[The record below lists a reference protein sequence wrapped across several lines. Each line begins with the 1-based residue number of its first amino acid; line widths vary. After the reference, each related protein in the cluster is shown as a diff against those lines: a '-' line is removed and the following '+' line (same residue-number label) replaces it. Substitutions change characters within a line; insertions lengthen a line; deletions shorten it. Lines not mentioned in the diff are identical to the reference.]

1 MKKLFLLL
9 TFLTVALTSYASL
22 DVKTVSTSTEYRLT
36 NRDSGYLIAMQ
47 TPKNSLVR
55 FVVPFERTTSTS
67 FGTGTEIYGTALSD
81 GKINIVGDDGV
92 TILQSDDAFRTRKM
106 GSQWKLTRI
115 SRNFWLL
122 EGDLYSLQVD
132 AYVGE
137 DITIRANV
145 DAAATGPLR
154 FTWCKNNV
162 LLTGKTTASLKL
174 TNITTA
180 DAGNYKVEARN
191 TAGLVKSET
200 TSLVVR

>member
-1 MKKLFLLL
+1 MKKIFLLL
-9 TFLTVALTSYASL
+9 TFLTVALTSYAL
-22 DVKTVSTSTEYRLT
+22 DVKTISTSTEYKIT

-47 TPKNSLVR
+47 TPNKSTVK
-55 FVVPFERTTSTS
+55 FVVPFERTNV

-81 GKINIVGDDGV
+81 GTINIVGENGV
-92 TILQSDDAFRTRKM
+92 VILQSDDAFRTRKM

-122 EGDLYSLQVD
+122 EGDLYSLQAD
-132 AYVGE
+132 AYVGD
-137 DITIRANV
+137 DITIKANV

-154 FTWCKNNV
+154 FVWYKNNV
-162 LLTGKTTASLKL
+162 VLAGKTNASLKL
-174 TNITTA
+174 ANITTA
-180 DAGNYKVEARN
+180 DSGNYKVEARN

>member
-1 MKKLFLLL
+1 MKKIFLLL
-9 TFLTVALTSYASL
+9 TFLTVALTSYAL
-22 DVKTVSTSTEYRLT
+22 DVKTVSTNTEYKIV
-36 NRDSGYLIAMQ
+36 NRDAGYLIAMQ
-47 TPKNSLVR
+47 TPNNSTVR
-55 FVVPFERTTSTS
+55 FVVPFERTNV

-81 GKINIVGDDGV
+81 GTINIVGENGV

-122 EGDLYSLQVD
+122 EGDLYSLQAD
-132 AYVGE
+132 AYVGD

-154 FTWCKNNV
+154 FTWYKNNV
-162 LLTGKTTASLKL
+162 LLTGRTTASLKL
-174 TNITTA
+174 TGITTA
-180 DAGNYKVEARN
+180 DAGNYRVEARN

-200 TSLVVR
+200 TSLIVR

>member
-1 MKKLFLLL
+1 MKKIFLLL
-9 TFLTVALTSYASL
+9 TFLTVALTSYAL
-22 DVKTVSTSTEYRLT
+22 GVKTVSTSTEYKIT
-36 NRDSGYLIAMQ
+36 SRDSSYLIAMQ
-47 TPKNSLVR
+47 TPNNSTVR
-55 FVVPFERTTSTS
+55 FVVPFERTNVFS
-67 FGTGTEIYGTALSD
+67 TGTEIYGTALSD
-81 GKINIVGDDGV
+81 GTINIIGENGV
-92 TILQSDDAFRTRKM
+92 VILQSDDAFRTRKM

-137 DITIRANV
+137 DITIKANV

-154 FTWCKNNV
+154 FTWYKNNV
-162 LLTGKTTASLKL
+162 VLAGKTTASLKL

-180 DAGNYKVEARN
+180 DAGNYKVEAHN

-200 TSLVVR
+200 TSLAVR

>member
-9 TFLTVALTSYASL
+9 TFLTVVLTSYASW
-22 DVKTVSTSTEYRLT
+22 DVKTVNTSTEYRLT
-36 NRDSGYLIAMQ
+36 PRDAGYLIAMQ

-55 FVVPFERTTSTS
+55 FVVPFERNTSTT
-67 FGTGTEIYGTALSD
+67 FGTGVEIFGTALSD
-81 GKINIVGDDGV
+81 GTINIVGDDGV

-154 FTWCKNNV
+154 FTWYKNNV
-162 LLTGKTTASLKL
+162 VLAGKTTASLKL
-174 TNITTA
+174 AGITTA
-180 DAGNYKVEARN
+180 DSGNYRVEARN

-200 TSLVVR
+200 TSLIVR

>member
-1 MKKLFLLL
+1 MKKIFLLL
-9 TFLTVALTSYASL
+9 TFLAVALTSYAL
-22 DVKTVSTSTEYRLT
+22 DVKTVSTNTEYKIV
-36 NRDSGYLIAMQ
+36 NRDAGYLIAMQ
-47 TPKNSLVR
+47 TPNNSTVR
-55 FVVPFERTTSTS
+55 FVVPFERTNV

-81 GKINIVGDDGV
+81 GTINIVGENGV

-122 EGDLYSLQVD
+122 EGDLYSLQAD
-132 AYVGE
+132 AYVGD

-154 FTWCKNNV
+154 FTWYKNNV
-162 LLTGKTTASLKL
+162 LLTGRTTASLKL
-174 TNITTA
+174 TGITTA
-180 DAGNYKVEARN
+180 DAGNYRVEARN

-200 TSLVVR
+200 TSLIVR

>member
-1 MKKLFLLL
+1 MKKIFLLL
-9 TFLTVALTSYASL
+9 TFLTVALTSYAL
-22 DVKTVSTSTEYRLT
+22 DVKTISTSTEYKIT

-47 TPKNSLVR
+47 TPNNSTVR
-55 FVVPFERTTSTS
+55 FVVPFERTNV

-81 GKINIVGDDGV
+81 GTINIVGENGV

-122 EGDLYSLQVD
+122 EGDLYSLQAD
-132 AYVGE
+132 AYVGD
-137 DITIRANV
+137 DITIKANV

-154 FTWCKNNV
+154 FVWYKNNV
-162 LLTGKTTASLKL
+162 VLAGKTNASLKL
-174 TNITTA
+174 ANITTA
-180 DAGNYKVEARN
+180 DSGNYKVEARN

>member
-1 MKKLFLLL
+1 MKKIFLLL
-9 TFLTVALTSYASL
+9 TFLAVALTSYAL
-22 DVKTVSTSTEYRLT
+22 DVKTISTNTEYKIT

-47 TPKNSLVR
+47 TPNNSTVR
-55 FVVPFERTTSTS
+55 FVVPFERTNV

-81 GKINIVGDDGV
+81 GTINIVGENGV

-154 FTWCKNNV
+154 FVWYKNNV
-162 LLTGKTTASLKL
+162 LLTGRTTASLKL

-200 TSLVVR
+200 TSLIVR

>member
-1 MKKLFLLL
+1 MKKIFLLL
-9 TFLTVALTSYASL
+9 TFLTVALTSYAL
-22 DVKTVSTSTEYRLT
+22 DVKTISTSTEYKIT

-47 TPKNSLVR
+47 TPNNSTVR
-55 FVVPFERTTSTS
+55 FVVPFERTNV

-81 GKINIVGDDGV
+81 GTINIVGENGV
-92 TILQSDDAFRTRKM
+92 IILQSDDAFRTRKM

-122 EGDLYSLQVD
+122 EGDLYSLQAD
-132 AYVGE
+132 AYVGD
-137 DITIRANV
+137 DITIKANV

-154 FTWCKNNV
+154 FTWYKNNV
-162 LLTGKTTASLKL
+162 VLAGKTNASLKL
-174 TNITTA
+174 ANITTA
-180 DAGNYKVEARN
+180 DSGNYKVEARN

>member
-1 MKKLFLLL
+1 MKKIFLLL
-9 TFLTVALTSYASL
+9 AFLAVALTSYAL
-22 DVKTVSTSTEYRLT
+22 DVKTISTSTEYKIT

-47 TPKNSLVR
+47 TPNNSTVR
-55 FVVPFERTTSTS
+55 FVVPFERTNV

-81 GKINIVGDDGV
+81 GTINIVGENGV
-92 TILQSDDAFRTRKM
+92 VILQSDDAFRTRKM

-132 AYVGE
+132 AYVGD

-154 FTWCKNNV
+154 FTWYKNNV
-162 LLTGKTTASLKL
+162 VLAGKTTASLKL
-174 TNITTA
+174 TGITTA
-180 DAGNYKVEARN
+180 DAGNYRVEARN
-191 TAGLVKSET
+191 TVGLVKSET
-200 TSLVVR
+200 TSLAVR

>member
-1 MKKLFLLL
+1 MKKIFLLL
-9 TFLTVALTSYASL
+9 TFLTVALTSYAL
-22 DVKTVSTSTEYRLT
+22 DVKTISTSTEYKIT

-47 TPKNSLVR
+47 TPNKSTVR
-55 FVVPFERTTSTS
+55 FVVPFERTNV

-81 GKINIVGDDGV
+81 GTINIVGENGV

-122 EGDLYSLQVD
+122 EGDLYSLQAD
-132 AYVGE
+132 AYVGD
-137 DITIRANV
+137 DITIKANV

-154 FTWCKNNV
+154 FVWYKNNV
-162 LLTGKTTASLKL
+162 VLAGKTNASLKL
-174 TNITTA
+174 ANITTA
-180 DAGNYKVEARN
+180 DSGNYKVEARN

>member
-1 MKKLFLLL
+1 MKKIFLLL
-9 TFLTVALTSYASL
+9 TFLAVALTSYAL
-22 DVKTVSTSTEYRLT
+22 DVKTISTSTEYKIT

-47 TPKNSLVR
+47 TPNNSTVR

-81 GKINIVGDDGV
+81 GTINIVGENGV

-122 EGDLYSLQVD
+122 EGDLYSLQAD
-132 AYVGE
+132 AYVGD
-137 DITIRANV
+137 DITIKANV

-154 FTWCKNNV
+154 FVWYKNNV
-162 LLTGKTTASLKL
+162 VLAGKTNASLKL
-174 TNITTA
+174 ANITTA
-180 DAGNYKVEARN
+180 DSGNYRVEARN

>member
-1 MKKLFLLL
+1 MKKIFLLL
-9 TFLTVALTSYASL
+9 TFLTVALTSYAL
-22 DVKTVSTSTEYRLT
+22 DVKTISTSTEYKIT

-47 TPKNSLVR
+47 TPNNSTVR
-55 FVVPFERTTSTS
+55 FVVPFERTNV

-81 GKINIVGDDGV
+81 GTINIVGENGV
-92 TILQSDDAFRTRKM
+92 VILQSDDAFRTRKM

-122 EGDLYSLQVD
+122 EGDLYSLQAD
-132 AYVGE
+132 AYVGD
-137 DITIRANV
+137 DITIKANV

-154 FTWCKNNV
+154 FTWYKNNV
-162 LLTGKTTASLKL
+162 VLAGKTNASLKL
-174 TNITTA
+174 ANITTA
-180 DAGNYKVEARN
+180 DSGNYKVEARN

>member
-1 MKKLFLLL
+1 MKKIFLLL
-9 TFLTVALTSYASL
+9 TFLTVALTSYAL
-22 DVKTVSTSTEYRLT
+22 DVKTISTSTEYKIT

-47 TPKNSLVR
+47 TPNNSTVR
-55 FVVPFERTTSTS
+55 FVVPFERTNV

-81 GKINIVGDDGV
+81 GTINIVGENGV
-92 TILQSDDAFRTRKM
+92 IILQSDDAFRTRKM

-122 EGDLYSLQVD
+122 EGDLYSLQAD
-132 AYVGE
+132 AYVGD
-137 DITIRANV
+137 DITIKANV

-154 FTWCKNNV
+154 FVWYKNNV
-162 LLTGKTTASLKL
+162 VLAGKTNASLKL
-174 TNITTA
+174 ANITTA
-180 DAGNYKVEARN
+180 DSGNYKVEARN

>member
-1 MKKLFLLL
+1 MKKIFLLL
-9 TFLTVALTSYASL
+9 TFLTVALTSYAL
-22 DVKTVSTSTEYRLT
+22 DVKTISTNTEYKIT

-47 TPKNSLVR
+47 TPNNSTVR
-55 FVVPFERTTSTS
+55 FVVPFERTNV

-81 GKINIVGDDGV
+81 GTINIVGENGV
-92 TILQSDDAFRTRKM
+92 VILQSDDAFRTRKM

-122 EGDLYSLQVD
+122 EGDLYSLQAD
-132 AYVGE
+132 AYVGD
-137 DITIRANV
+137 DITIKANV

-154 FTWCKNNV
+154 FVWYKNNV
-162 LLTGKTTASLKL
+162 VLAGKTNASLKL
-174 TNITTA
+174 ANITTA
-180 DAGNYKVEARN
+180 DSGNYKVEARN

>member
-1 MKKLFLLL
+1 MKKIFLLL
-9 TFLTVALTSYASL
+9 TFLTVALTSYAL
-22 DVKTVSTSTEYRLT
+22 DVKTISTSTEYKIT

-47 TPKNSLVR
+47 TPNNSTVR
-55 FVVPFERTTSTS
+55 FVVPFERTNV

-81 GKINIVGDDGV
+81 GTINIVGENGV
-92 TILQSDDAFRTRKM
+92 VILQSDDAFRTRKM

-122 EGDLYSLQVD
+122 EGDLYSLQAD
-132 AYVGE
+132 AYVGD
-137 DITIRANV
+137 DITIKANV

-154 FTWCKNNV
+154 FVWYKNNV
-162 LLTGKTTASLKL
+162 VLAGKTNASLKL
-174 TNITTA
+174 ANITTA
-180 DAGNYKVEARN
+180 DSGNYKVEARN

>member
-1 MKKLFLLL
+1 MKKIFLLL
-9 TFLTVALTSYASL
+9 TFLTVALTSYAL
-22 DVKTVSTSTEYRLT
+22 DVKTISTSTEYKIT

-47 TPKNSLVR
+47 TPNNSTVR
-55 FVVPFERTTSTS
+55 FVVPFERTNV

-81 GKINIVGDDGV
+81 GTINIVGENGV
-92 TILQSDDAFRTRKM
+92 IILQSDDAFRTRKM

-122 EGDLYSLQVD
+122 EGDLYSLQAD
-132 AYVGE
+132 AYVGD
-137 DITIRANV
+137 DITIKANV

-154 FTWCKNNV
+154 FTWYKNNV
-162 LLTGKTTASLKL
+162 VLAGKTNASLKL
-174 TNITTA
+174 ANITTA
-180 DAGNYKVEARN
+180 DSGNYRVEARN

>member
-1 MKKLFLLL
+1 MKKIFLLL
-9 TFLTVALTSYASL
+9 TFLTVALTSYAL
-22 DVKTVSTSTEYRLT
+22 DVKTISTSTEYKIT

-47 TPKNSLVR
+47 TPNKSTVR
-55 FVVPFERTTSTS
+55 FVVPFERTNV

-81 GKINIVGDDGV
+81 GTINIVGENGV
-92 TILQSDDAFRTRKM
+92 VILQSDDAFRTRKM

-122 EGDLYSLQVD
+122 EGDLYSLQAD
-132 AYVGE
+132 AYVGD
-137 DITIRANV
+137 DITIKANV

-154 FTWCKNNV
+154 FVWYKNNV
-162 LLTGKTTASLKL
+162 VLAGKTNASLKL
-174 TNITTA
+174 ANITTA
-180 DAGNYKVEARN
+180 DSGNYKVEARN